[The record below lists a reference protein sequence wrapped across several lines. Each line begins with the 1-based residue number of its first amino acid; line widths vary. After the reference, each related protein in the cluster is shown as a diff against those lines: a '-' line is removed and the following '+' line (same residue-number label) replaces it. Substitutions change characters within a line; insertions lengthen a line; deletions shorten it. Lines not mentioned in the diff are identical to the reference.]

1 MSFSL
6 RYIINSFE
14 GLVEYRCSRY
24 LLSKFY
30 TEPSRP
36 LFLNLKDLLIRHLL
50 VYKVL
55 QNFFF
60 RSENILENEWNKILG
75 NPRLLSVPK
84 PTTTFV
90 TKSISFLAPTTIF
103 LIRSQKL

>member
-1 MSFSL
+1 MFTVL
-6 RYIINSFE
+6 IVKT
-14 GLVEYRCSRY
+14 LYR
-24 LLSKFY
+24 
-30 TEPSRP
+30 T

-50 VYKVL
+50 VYKEL
-55 QNFFF
+55 QNFLF
-60 RSENILENEWNKILG
+60 RSRNILENERNFI

-103 LIRSQKL
+103 LIRSQKI